1 MLRGGQLFIKTQD
14 ISRPSV
20 ANLGVKLRD
29 VESGVADF
37 AMVFALYHS
46 LSSLRAY

>member
-1 MLRGGQLFIKTQD
+1 MLRGGQLFIKTHD
-14 ISRPSV
+14 ISRSV